1 MKKNAQKNATG
12 YLKWPSLI
20 RGTLIKRYKRFMA
33 DVKLRNGHVVTAHC
47 PNSGSM
53 MECSEPGSKVYLSRH
68 NNPKRKLKYTWEMIE
83 MPSSLVGVN
92 TMVPNRLVRASI
104 LAGKIPGL
112 SGFGHVRPE
121 VKYGEN
127 SRIDLLLEKGDE
139 RCFVEIKNCTLVTD
153 SVACFPDAVTSRGLK
168 HLKELQNQVR
178 SGDRSVMFYL
188 IQRMDAKLFRPA
200 DHIDPAYGKEL
211 RKAFKNGVEIMVYD
225 VMLDSKGIRLN
236 NAMPFEL
243 QRNTTFLVTDNIGL

>member
-1 MKKNAQKNATG
+1 MKKRDQKATTG
-12 YLKWPSLI
+12 YLKWPPLI
-20 RGTLIKRYKRFMA
+20 QGTLIKRYKRFMA

-53 MECSEPGSKVYLSRH
+53 MECSEPGRRVYLSRH

-92 TMVPNRLVRASI
+92 TMVPNRLVKASVS
-104 LAGKIPGL
+104 AGNIPGL
-112 SGFGHVRPE
+112 SDFYDVRPE
-121 VKYGEN
+121 VKYGQN

-139 RCFVEIKNCTLVTD
+139 RCFVEIKNCSLVND
-153 SVACFPDAVTSRGLK
+153 GAACFPDAVTSRGLK

-178 SGDRSVMFYL
+178 LGDRAVMFYL

-211 RKAFKNGVEIMVYD
+211 RKALKNGVEIMVYD
-225 VMLDSKGIRLN
+225 VTLDSRGIRLN
-236 NAMPFEL
+236 SSLPFE
-243 QRNTTFLVTDNIGL
+243 V